1 VKFWDSSAIV
11 PLLVT
16 EASTRRVQAL
26 AAKDPDMLV
35 WWGSEVECVSAL
47 ARLEREGSLAAPALK
62 IALRRLRQLSA
73 AWHQIDPIDAVRE
86 AALRFLR
93 VHPLRAAAAL
103 QLAAAYLAAERRP
116 PSLEMVTLDERL
128 GIAAGREGFAVI
140 DIAATG

>member
-1 VKFWDSSAIV
+1 MKFWDSSAIV

-116 PSLEMVTLDERL
+116 PSLEMVMLDERL